1 MGNAWELSNSEEKSA
16 ERVEV
21 PETALPEV
29 HAWTANGERDRMRI
43 QKQT

>member
-1 MGNAWELSNSEEKSA
+1 MGNALELLNSEEKSA

-29 HAWTANGERDRMRI
+29 HAWTANGEHDRWCLF
-43 QKQT
+43 T

>member
-1 MGNAWELSNSEEKSA
+1 MGNALELLNSEEKSA

-29 HAWTANGERDRMRI
+29 HAWTANSERDRWRLF
-43 QKQT
+43 T